1 MGLQGSRKP
10 MKGFLYIGTGLLV
23 LSCLGSC
30 SEDPPANDD
39 EFTVQ
44 VYAPV
49 DVPKTNPVPTW
60 AHYMPWFETKET
72 SANGQWGIHWTM
84 STKNPDI
91 VDEDG
96 KREIASWFYPLI
108 GPYASSD
115 PDLLEYHLLL
125 MKYSGIDGVLIDW
138 YGSSDL
144 NDYKAIRMNSEAL
157 IDALDEVGLDF
168 AIVYEDRTIAAA
180 VNADPGFDRIAG
192 AQDDML
198 YMEQHYFSK
207 PAYISVNEKPLLMV
221 FGPEEFHDPDEWA
234 EILSV
239 LSPDPC
245 LVVLNW
251 MSNQTSP
258 YSSGEYIWVDNT
270 SLDTKYT
277 RMNAFDVFVGGAYPG
292 FKDFYKEGGWGTGMG
307 WQIDHKSGETL
318 QATLQ
323 KATTAGV
330 EYLQLITWNDFG
342 EGTMIEPTLE
352 FEYTPL
358 EHVQHFTG
366 VTYQKAELEK
376 IYDLQVLRKE
386 LSGHQKEQKML
397 DQAFYYFVSLQTDKA
412 VHLIDSL
419 KAVR

>member
-1 MGLQGSRKP
+1 
-10 MKGFLYIGTGLLV
+10 MKGFLYIGIGCLAV
-23 LSCLGSC
+23 SCLGSC
-30 SEDPPANDD
+30 GEDPPVITD
-39 EFTVQ
+39 EFTVK

-60 AHYMPWFETKET
+60 AHYMPWFETRET

-84 STKNPDI
+84 STKNPDNI
-91 VDEDG
+91 DSTG

-115 PDLLEYHLLL
+115 PKVIEYHLLL
-125 MKYSGIDGVLIDW
+125 MKYTGIDGVLIDW

-144 NDYKAIRMNSEAL
+144 NDYKSIRTNTEAL
-157 IDALDEVGLDF
+157 INALDEVGLDF
-168 AIVYEDRTIAAA
+168 AIMYEDRTITAA

-198 YMEQHYFSK
+198 YLEQNYFLK
-207 PAYISVNEKPLLMV
+207 PSYITVNEKPLLLV

-239 LSPDPC
+239 LSWEPC
-245 LVVLNW
+245 FIVLNG

-258 YSSGEYIWVDNT
+258 HSSGEYIWVDNS

-277 RMNAFDVFVGGAYPG
+277 RMNAFDVFIGGAYPG

-307 WQIDHKSGETL
+307 WQIDHKNG
-318 QATLQ
+318 ATMEANLQ
-323 KATTAGV
+323 KATTAGA

-352 FEYTPL
+352 FEFALL
-358 EHVQHFTG
+358 EKVQHFTG
-366 VTYQKAELEK
+366 VTYQTAELEK

-386 LSGHQKEQKML
+386 LSGQQKEQMML

-419 KAVR
+419 KAGL

>member
-1 MGLQGSRKP
+1 
-10 MKGFLYIGTGLLV
+10 MKGFLTIGTGLLV

-30 SEDPPANDD
+30 GEDPPANGD
-39 EFTVQ
+39 EFTVK

-60 AHYMPWFETKET
+60 VHYMPWFETKET
-72 SANGQWGIHWTM
+72 SANGQWGMHWTM
-84 STKNPDI
+84 STMNPDL

-108 GPYASSD
+108 GPYASRD
-115 PDLLEYHLLL
+115 PDVLEYHLLL

-138 YGSSDL
+138 YGSSDR
-144 NDYKAIRMNSEAL
+144 NDYESIRTNSEAL
-157 IDALDEVGLDF
+157 INALDEVGLDF
-168 AIVYEDRTIAAA
+168 AIVYEDRTITAA
-180 VNADPGFDRIAG
+180 VADEPDFDRIAG

-198 YMEQHYFSK
+198 YMEQYYFSE
-207 PAYISVNEKPLLMV
+207 PSYITVNEKPLLLV
-221 FGPEEFHDPDEWA
+221 FGPEEFHEPDEWA

-239 LSPDPC
+239 LLPEPC
-245 LVVLNW
+245 FVVLNGK
-251 MSNQTSP
+251 SNQTSP
-258 YSSGEYIWVDNT
+258 SSSGEYIWVDNS
-270 SLDTKYT
+270 SLDTKYAG
-277 RMNAFDVFVGGAYPG
+277 MNAFDVFIGGAYPG
-292 FKDFYKEGGWGTGMG
+292 FKDFYQEGGWGTGMG
-307 WQIDHKSGETL
+307 WEIDHKNGETM

-323 KATTAGV
+323 KAETASV
-330 EYLQLITWNDFG
+330 DFLQLITWNDFG

-352 FEYTPL
+352 FEYTML
-358 EHVQHFTG
+358 EHVQQFTG
-366 VTYQKAELEK
+366 VAYQKPELEK

-386 LSGHQKEQKML
+386 LSGQQKEQKML

>member
-1 MGLQGSRKP
+1 
-10 MKGFLYIGTGLLV
+10 V

-30 SEDPPANDD
+30 GEDPPANGD
-39 EFTVQ
+39 EFTVK

-49 DVPKTNPVPTW
+49 DVPKTNPVSTW
-60 AHYMPWFETKET
+60 VHYMPWFETKET
-72 SANGQWGIHWTM
+72 STNGQWGMHWTM
-84 STKNPDI
+84 STKNPEL
-91 VDEDG
+91 VDEEG

-115 PDLLEYHLLL
+115 PDVLEYHLLL

-138 YGSSDL
+138 YGSSDR
-144 NDYKAIRMNSEAL
+144 NDYKSIRTNSEAL
-157 IDALDEVGLDF
+157 INALDKVGLNF
-168 AIVYEDRTIAAA
+168 AVTY
-180 VNADPGFDRIAG
+180 ADPGFDRIAG
-192 AQDDML
+192 AQEDML
-198 YMEQHYFSK
+198 YLEQNYFSK
-207 PAYISVNEKPLLMV
+207 PSHLTVNEKPLLLV

-239 LSPDPC
+239 LNPEPC
-245 LVVLNW
+245 FLVLNGA
-251 MSNQTSP
+251 SNQTSP
-258 YSSGEYIWVDNT
+258 NSSGEYIWVDNS
-270 SLDTKYT
+270 SLDAKYAG
-277 RMNAFDVFVGGAYPG
+277 MNAFDVFIGGAYPG
-292 FKDFYKEGGWGTGMG
+292 FKDFYKEGGWGSGMG
-307 WQIDHKSGETL
+307 WQIDHKNGETL

-323 KATTAGV
+323 KATTTGV
-330 EYLQLITWNDFG
+330 DFLQLITWNDFG

-352 FEYTPL
+352 FEYTLL
-358 EHVQHFTG
+358 EIVQHYTG

-386 LSGHQKEQKML
+386 LSGEQKEQKML

>member
-1 MGLQGSRKP
+1 
-10 MKGFLYIGTGLLV
+10 MKGSLYIGTGLLV

-30 SEDPPANDD
+30 GEDTPANGD
-39 EFTVQ
+39 EFTVK

-49 DVPKTNPVPTW
+49 DVPKTNPVSTW
-60 AHYMPWFETKET
+60 VHYMPWFETKET
-72 SANGQWGIHWTM
+72 STNGQWGMHWTM
-84 STKNPDI
+84 STKNPELI
-91 VDEDG
+91 DEEG

-115 PDLLEYHLLL
+115 PDVLEYHLLL
-125 MKYSGIDGVLIDW
+125 MKYAGIDGVLIDW
-138 YGSSDL
+138 YGSSDR
-144 NDYKAIRMNSEAL
+144 NDYKSIRTNAEAL
-157 IDALDEVGLDF
+157 INALDEVGLDF
-168 AIVYEDRTIAAA
+168 AIVYEDRTIGAA
-180 VNADPGFDRIAG
+180 VNADPGFERIAG

-198 YMEQHYFSK
+198 YMEQNYFSRSS
-207 PAYISVNEKPLLMV
+207 YIIVNEKPLLLV
-221 FGPEEFHDPDEWA
+221 FGPEEFHDPDEWE

-245 LVVLNW
+245 FVVLNGK
-251 MSNQTSP
+251 SNQTSP
-258 YSSGEYIWVDNT
+258 HSSGEYIWVDNS
-270 SLDTKYT
+270 SLDAKYAG
-277 RMNAFDVFVGGAYPG
+277 MNAFNVFIGGAYPG

-330 EYLQLITWNDFG
+330 DFLQLITWNDFG
-342 EGTMIEPTLE
+342 EGTMIEPTQE
-352 FEYTPL
+352 FEYTLL
-358 EHVQHFTG
+358 EKVQHFTG

-386 LSGHQKEQKML
+386 LSGQQKEQKML

-412 VHLIDSL
+412 VNLIDSL